1 MMAREVS
8 KGDIGSLILAVL
20 SGGKCHGYALAREV
34 ERRSSEVL
42 KLREGSLYPALRVL
56 EADGL
61 IVGEWE
67 EGAGGPSRRVYS
79 ITSKGEAEL
88 SRRGREWRD
97 YVAAMGTFLGG
108 ADEQKA

>member
-1 MMAREVS
+1 MAREVS
-8 KGDIGSLILAVL
+8 RGDIGSLVLAVL

-34 ERRSSEVL
+34 ERRSADAL

-56 EADGL
+56 ESDGL

-79 ITSKGEAEL
+79 ITSKGTAEL
-88 SRRGREWRD
+88 ERRASDWRA
-97 YVAAMGTFLGG
+97 YVAAVGGILGG
-108 ADEQKA
+108 ANGQEA

>member
-1 MMAREVS
+1 MAREVS

-34 ERRSSEVL
+34 ERRSENALS
-42 KLREGSLYPALRVL
+42 LREGSLYPALRVL

-61 IVGEWE
+61 IMGEWE

-79 ITSKGEAEL
+79 ITGAGTAEL
-88 SRRGREWRD
+88 AKRGREWRA
-97 YVAAMGTFLGG
+97 YASAIGVFLGG
-108 ADEQKA
+108 ADEQRA

>member
-1 MMAREVS
+1 MGREVS
-8 KGDIGSLILAVL
+8 RGDIGSLILAVL

-34 ERRSSEVL
+34 ERRSADAL
-42 KLREGSLYPALRVL
+42 TLREGSLYPALRVL

-61 IVGEWE
+61 IVGAWE

-88 SRRGREWRD
+88 EKRASDWRA
-97 YVAAMGTFLGG
+97 YVEAVGAFLGG
-108 ADEQKA
+108 ANEQRA